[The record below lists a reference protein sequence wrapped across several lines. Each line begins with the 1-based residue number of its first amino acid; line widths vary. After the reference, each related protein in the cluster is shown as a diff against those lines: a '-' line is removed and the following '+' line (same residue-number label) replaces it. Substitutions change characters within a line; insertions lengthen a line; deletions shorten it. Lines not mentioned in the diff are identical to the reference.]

1 MFPPLVASDLDSHNA
16 LTLGAALFALGLG
29 YALARFLAG
38 RALRLLAALL
48 PFLGGRFG
56 DWLGLRLRQSLTAVA
71 LLLAAGVA
79 AYGGQLWYQGI
90 AIEVHVRD
98 QLARMPPEFWDQQL
112 QRLLKVLLACM
123 LAGALLLPL
132 SRLLAFLERRAIEF
146 RGITANDASLKSF
159 FAGLSR
165 LVHVGVWIAVLLFA
179 LEAFAL
185 PAGVQEL
192 CAVLARVYW
201 IAGAGWVGW
210 YALDVLLISVAA
222 LAEERQDPGAWLAH
236 YSKFRHLMPLL
247 RRSLEAILIVLA
259 VTLVVR
265 QIEPIA
271 DLAEWGPRLIAV
283 IAIVF
288 LARALAEG
296 VRLAA
301 GELLLGRR
309 EVELE
314 QRQRRETLVPLIESG
329 SQYLIYFGAALM
341 ILERLQIDST
351 PFLAGAG
358 IIGLAVGLGAQ
369 NLVNDVVSGFFVLFE
384 DYYLVGDYVKIGD
397 CEGVVERIDLRTT
410 RIRDNDGRHHII
422 RNGQVDTVINYSKR
436 YTFAVVEVGVAYES
450 DLERVT
456 QALEDAGRQLAASC
470 SDVLEPTVV
479 KGLIDF
485 GESELRFRTVTRVRP
500 GTHLA
505 VQNQL
510 RPIIKVLFDERQV
523 EIPYPKRVLV
533 VKNETG
539 EHGPLG
545 PDGVLPPM
553 DVD

>member
-1 MFPPLVASDLDSHNA
+1 MMLLFVAYDLDGHNA
-16 LTLGAALFALGLG
+16 LTLGLALLFLGLCW
-29 YALARFLAG
+29 ALARFLVG
-38 RALRLLAALL
+38 RALRLLTVVV
-48 PFLGGRFG
+48 PFFGGTFG
-56 DWLGLRLRQSLTAVA
+56 TWFARRLRQSLTAVA
-71 LLLAAGVA
+71 LLLAAGVV
-79 AYGGQLWYQGI
+79 AYGAHLWFQGI

-98 QLARMPPEFWDQQL
+98 QLSRVPPQFWDQQAA
-112 QRLLKVLLACM
+112 RLLRVLLAAM
-123 LAGALLLPL
+123 VAGALLLPL
-132 SRLLAFLERRAIEF
+132 GRLLGLLERWAIRF
-146 RGITANDASLKSF
+146 RGITANDASLRSF
-159 FAGLSR
+159 FAGLAR
-165 LVHVGVWIAVLLFA
+165 LLHAGAWIGVLLYAVAVF
-179 LEAFAL
+179 EL
-185 PAGVQEL
+185 PAGVQEA
-192 CAVLARVYW
+192 CAVLARVFW
-201 IAGAGWVGW
+201 ISGAGWVGW
-210 YALDVLLISVAA
+210 YAVDVLLISVAA
-222 LAEERQDPGAWLAH
+222 LAEERQAPGTWLAH
-236 YSKFRHLMPLL
+236 YSKVRHLMPLL
-247 RRSLEAILIVLA
+247 RRCLEAILIVLA
-259 VTLVVR
+259 ATLVVR
-265 QIEPIA
+265 QIDPIA

-301 GELLLGRR
+301 SELLLGRR
-309 EVELE
+309 EAELE

-422 RNGQVDTVINYSKR
+422 RNGQVDAVINYSKR

-456 QALEDAGRQLAASC
+456 GALEEAGRQLAANC

-479 KGLIDF
+479 MGLIDF

-510 RPIIKVLFDERQV
+510 RPIIKRLFDERQV

-533 VKNETG
+533 VRNESG
-539 EHGPLG
+539 GDGPLG